1 MPRQE
6 VTLLQE
12 LLKPDSKGRGNSMQN
27 YRYTQKLKN
36 THKRNEVWIKLALAE
51 RAGSA
56 ALQGRRAGA
65 TGPIVHNKR
74 QLPGVL
80 SHYFLFHRGKMSLN
94 RIMANRF
101 FITLVSKKS
110 LSKMTD

>member
-1 MPRQE
+1 MPRWE

-12 LLKPDSKGRGNSMQN
+12 RLKPNSKGRGNSMQN
-27 YRYTQKLKN
+27 YRYTQKLKH
-36 THKRNEVWIKLALAE
+36 THKRNEVWVKLALAE

-65 TGPIVHNKR
+65 TGPIVHNKW

-80 SHYFLFHRGKMSLN
+80 SHFLFHRGKMSLN

-101 FITLVSKKS
+101 FITFVSKKS